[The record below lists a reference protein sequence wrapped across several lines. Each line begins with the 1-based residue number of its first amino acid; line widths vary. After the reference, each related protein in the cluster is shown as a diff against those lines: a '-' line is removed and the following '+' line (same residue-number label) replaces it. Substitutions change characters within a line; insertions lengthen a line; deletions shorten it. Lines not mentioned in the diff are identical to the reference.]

1 MGMSVRL
8 LHALIL
14 ATLLAAL
21 AVLPGQ
27 APARAEDPSPFDK
40 LAGRWVGEGRFG
52 VKDGSTEAVKC
63 RVTYIIAG
71 ADGHDLKQSI
81 RCASAGGNVEIQSAV
96 TYKGG
101 TIAGTWKELVRD
113 MSGEVTGTVTPKGF
127 RVAVRG
133 QSLNANMDIVMAGPK
148 QVIEIQFI
156 DSNLIGL
163 TLILD
168 KADAPSRGPS

>member
-1 MGMSVRL
+1 MSVHFLRVC
-8 LHALIL
+8 AFNVM
-14 ATLLAAL
+14 LAAMVLSAPL
-21 AVLPGQ
+21 A
-27 APARAEDPSPFDK
+27 AKAEPPSPFDK

-52 VKDGSTEAVKC
+52 VRDGTTEAVKC
-63 RVTYIIAG
+63 RVTYILAG
-71 ADGHDLKQSI
+71 DSHDELKQSI

-96 TYKGG
+96 THKDGN
-101 TIAGTWKELVRD
+101 IAGTWKELVRD

-133 QSLNANMDIVMAGPK
+133 ASLNANMDIVMAGAK

-156 DSNLIGL
+156 ESSLIGL

>member
-1 MGMSVRL
+1 MSVRL
-8 LHALIL
+8 LRACAFNI
-14 ATLLAAL
+14 LLAAML
-21 AVLPGQ
+21 VLPGQ
-27 APARAEDPSPFDK
+27 PPAKAEPPSPFDK
-40 LAGRWVGEGRFG
+40 LAGRWIGEGRFG
-52 VKDGSTEAVKC
+52 VRDGTTEAVKC
-63 RVTYIIAG
+63 RVTYILG
-71 ADGHDLKQSI
+71 GDTHEELKQSI
-81 RCASAGGNVEIQSAV
+81 RCASAAGNVEIQSAV
-96 TYKGG
+96 THKDG

-133 QSLNANMDIVMAGPK
+133 ASLNANMDIVMAGAK

-156 DSNLIGL
+156 ESSLIGL

>member
-1 MGMSVRL
+1 MAVRL
-8 LHALIL
+8 LRALTL
-14 ATLLAAL
+14 GTLLAAL
-21 AVLPGQ
+21 VILLGQ

-52 VKDGSTEAVKC
+52 VRDGTTEAVKC
-63 RVTYIIAG
+63 RVTYILAG
-71 ADGHDLKQSI
+71 DSHDELKQSI

-96 TYKGG
+96 THKDGN
-101 TIAGTWKELVRD
+101 IAGTWKELVRD

-133 QSLNANMDIVMAGPK
+133 ASLNANMDIVMAGAK

-156 DSNLIGL
+156 ESSLIDL

>member
-1 MGMSVRL
+1 MSARL
-8 LHALIL
+8 LRALQFS
-14 ATLLAAL
+14 ALLAAL
-21 AVLPGQ
+21 AILLGQ
-27 APARAEDPSPFDK
+27 MPARAEDPSPFER
-40 LAGRWVGEGRFG
+40 LSGRWVGEGRFG
-52 VKDGSTEAVKC
+52 VKDGNTEAVKC

-71 ADGHDLKQSI
+71 DGHDLKQSI

-96 TYKGG
+96 TYKEGA
-101 TIAGTWKELVRD
+101 IAGTWKELVRD
-113 MSGEVTGTVTPKGF
+113 MSGEVTGTVF

-133 QSLNANMDIVMAGPK
+133 QSLNANMDIVLVGAK

-168 KADAPSRGPS
+168 KADAASRGPS

>member
-1 MGMSVRL
+1 MSVRL
-8 LHALIL
+8 LRALTL
-14 ATLLAAL
+14 GTLLAAL
-21 AVLPGQ
+21 AVLLGQ

-52 VKDGSTEAVKC
+52 VKDGTTEAVKC
-63 RVTYIIAG
+63 RVTYIITG
-71 ADGHDLKQSI
+71 DGHDLKQSI

-96 TYKGG
+96 THKGD

-168 KADAPSRGPS
+168 KADAASRGPS

>member
-1 MGMSVRL
+1 MSGRL
-8 LHALIL
+8 LRALQFG
-14 ATLLAAL
+14 ALLAGL
-21 AVLPGQ
+21 AILLGQ
-27 APARAEDPSPFDK
+27 MPARAEDPSPFER
-40 LAGRWVGEGRFG
+40 LSGRWVGEGRFG
-52 VKDGSTEAVKC
+52 VKDGNTEAVKC

-71 ADGHDLKQSI
+71 DGHDLKQSI

-96 TYKGG
+96 TYKEGA
-101 TIAGTWKELVRD
+101 IAGTWKELVRD

-133 QSLNANMDIVMAGPK
+133 QSLNANMDIVLVGAK

-168 KADAPSRGPS
+168 KADAASRGPS